1 MRQLSMQKDRTVGA
15 LFYFF
20 FGDPNIPKFM
30 KTFNNLYTEIYD
42 YRNLYHAFLLAQ
54 RNKRSKA
61 DVLKFA
67 YKLEEN
73 LHGIQQDLLY
83 KTYEPGEYKE
93 FYVYDPKT
101 RLIMAAPFRD
111 RVVHHALCNV
121 IEPIFER
128 RFIDASFACRVGRG
142 VDAGVEQVEKYL
154 RITRHKYGNKVYC
167 LKCDI
172 SKYFQNIDKTILK
185 AILFKKIR
193 CRETRWL
200 INKVLDSTPG
210 KTGIPVGNLPSQL
223 FANVY
228 LNELDH
234 FLKEDMKIKYY
245 VRYMDDFIIL
255 HEDKKFL
262 HNLWKIIEKFLAD
275 KLRLRLNRKTAIF
288 PVSQGIDFLGYRIFI
303 NRKILRKQ
311 YVKRMKRMIKHFE
324 REYKA
329 GRMRLE
335 YIQQVLASW
344 RGRSARADVPQ
355 LRDDIAK
362 RVWLTFGINMF

>member
-1 MRQLSMQKDRTVGA
+1 
-15 LFYFF
+15 
-20 FGDPNIPKFM
+20 M
-30 KTFNNLYTEIYD
+30 KTYNNLFTEIYD
-42 YRNLYHAFLLAQ
+42 YRNLYQAFLLAQ

-61 DVLKFA
+61 DVLEFT
-67 YKLEEN
+67 YGLEDN
-73 LHGIQQDLLY
+73 LQSIQQDLLY
-83 KTYEPGEYKE
+83 KTYEPGKYKE

-128 RFIDASFACRVGRG
+128 RFIQTSFACRVGKG
-142 VDAGVEQVEKYL
+142 VDAGVDQVTKYL
-154 RITRHKYGNKVYC
+154 RTTRRKWGGKVYC
-167 LKCDI
+167 LKCDV
-172 SKYFQNIDKTILK
+172 SKYFMNIDKNILRS
-185 AILFKKIR
+185 ILFKKIR

-210 KTGIPVGNLPSQL
+210 DKGIPVGNLPSQL

-255 HEDKKFL
+255 HNDKKFL
-262 HNLWKIIEKFLAD
+262 HDLWKIIEKFLED
-275 KLRLRLNRKTAIF
+275 KLKLKLNRKTAVF
-288 PVSQGIDFLGYRIFI
+288 PVSQGIDFLGYRIFT

-311 YVKRMKRMIKHFE
+311 YVKRVKRMVKHFE

-329 GRMRLE
+329 GRMSLE
-335 YIQQVLASW
+335 YIRQVLASW
-344 RGRSARADVPQ
+344 KGRSERADVTK
-355 LRDDIAK
+355 LRDSIAK
-362 RVWLTFGINMF
+362 RVWFSFGIEIF

>member
-1 MRQLSMQKDRTVGA
+1 
-15 LFYFF
+15 
-20 FGDPNIPKFM
+20 M
-30 KTFNNLYTEIYD
+30 KTYNNLFTEIYD
-42 YRNLYHAFLLAQ
+42 YRNLHQAFLLAQ

-61 DVLKFA
+61 DVLEFA
-67 YKLEEN
+67 YRLEDN
-73 LHGIQQDLLY
+73 LRSIQQDLIY
-83 KTYEPGEYKE
+83 KTYEPGKYKE

-111 RVVHHALCNV
+111 RVVHHALCNI
-121 IEPIFER
+121 IEPIFEK
-128 RFIDASFACRVGRG
+128 RFIDTSYACRVGRG
-142 VDAGVEQVEKYL
+142 VDAGVDQVTKYL
-154 RITRHKYGNKVYC
+154 KSARRKWGNNVYC

-172 SKYFQNIDKTILK
+172 SKYFQNINKMILK
-185 AILFKKIR
+185 SILFKKIR

-200 INKVLDSTPG
+200 INKVLNSTPG
-210 KTGIPVGNLPSQL
+210 ETGIPVGNLPSQL

-255 HEDKKFL
+255 HNDKKFL
-262 HNLWKIIEKFLAD
+262 HRLWKIIEKFLAE
-275 KLRLRLNRKTAIF
+275 RLELKLNRKTAVF
-288 PVSQGIDFLGYRIFI
+288 PVTQGVDFLGYRIFT

-311 YVKRMKRMIKHFE
+311 YVKRVKRMVKHFE
-324 REYKA
+324 HEYKA

-344 RGRSARADVPQ
+344 RGRSARADVPT
-355 LRDDIAK
+355 LRDNIAK
-362 RVWLTFGINMF
+362 RVWLTFGIDMFTVKDGKG